1 MAENKQYIT
10 QAQENGSVLISEDV
24 IMDIVS
30 LSVAEVEGVAGVS
43 TKPGADIVELIG
55 VKNWG
60 RGLKVTIREDE
71 QLIVDYNVNVKY
83 GYSVVEVAQ
92 AVQDA
97 VSSAIES
104 MTNIKAAAVNVN
116 VCGIVRQ

>member
-43 TKPGADIVELIG
+43 TKPGADSVELIG

-71 QLIVDYNVNVKY
+71 QLIVDCNVNVKY

>member
-24 IMDIVS
+24 IVDIVS

-71 QLIVDYNVNVKY
+71 QLIVDCNVNVKY

>member
-71 QLIVDYNVNVKY
+71 QLIVDCNVNVKY

>member
-71 QLIVDYNVNVKY
+71 QLIVDCNVNVKS